1 MLGPTPGHVTCH
13 RASSPETDPLLQP
26 RRDER
31 TGKRLDELFLA
42 VVINNNTT
50 ANRTP
55 NWETTVRLPSVR
67 PLTLYSPTTHIK
79 EGSESKELN
88 PVDCK

>member
-1 MLGPTPGHVTCH
+1 MTHTKKPHLLEVLGVFCPYRPMLGPTPGHVTCH

-31 TGKRLDELFLA
+31 AGERSDELFLA

-67 PLTLYSPTTHIK
+67 AL
-79 EGSESKELN
+79 
-88 PVDCK
+88 